1 MHPMPDNCAPETLAH
16 QLRAAVLGND
26 HPAALRLVVEYT
38 EALRQ
43 YWTALPPAERALTT
57 VPQQSLELMK
67 WVRDMTLMQRAMTG
81 EHLRIVAKAMR
92 YQTARAQYL
101 QSAALDP
108 RPA

>member
-1 MHPMPDNCAPETLAH
+1 MPPVRDNAAPDSLAR

-38 EALRQ
+38 AALRD
-43 YWTALPPAERALTT
+43 YWTSLAPAERSASP
-57 VPQQSLELMK
+57 VPQQSLELLK

-81 EHLRIVAKAMR
+81 EHLKIVARSMR

-101 QSAALDP
+101 RSAALGGNRD
-108 RPA
+108 

>member
-1 MHPMPDNCAPETLAH
+1 MRPMPDNLAPDRLAH
-16 QLRAAVLGND
+16 DLRAAVLGGD
-26 HPAALRLVVEYT
+26 HPAALRLVAEYT
-38 EALRQ
+38 EALRE
-43 YWTALPPAERALTT
+43 YWTALPPAERAVST

-81 EHLRIVAKAMR
+81 EHLRIVEKFMR

-101 QSAALDP
+101 QSAALDR